1 MIVVVLHIIIV
12 LTIIITITEPIVIDI
27 NMKNDAD
34 DCLQQ
39 KMQL

>member
-12 LTIIITITEPIVIDI
+12 LINITITEPIVIDI

>member
-12 LTIIITITEPIVIDI
+12 LIIITITEPIVIDI
-27 NMKNDAD
+27 NMKNNAD

>member
-12 LTIIITITEPIVIDI
+12 LIIITITEPIVIDI

>member
-12 LTIIITITEPIVIDI
+12 LIIITFIEPIVIDI
-27 NMKNDAD
+27 NMKNNAD